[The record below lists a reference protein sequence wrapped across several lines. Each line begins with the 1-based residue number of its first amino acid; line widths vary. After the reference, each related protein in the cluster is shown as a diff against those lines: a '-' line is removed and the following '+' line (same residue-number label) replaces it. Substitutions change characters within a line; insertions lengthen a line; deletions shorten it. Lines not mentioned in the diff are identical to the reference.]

1 MERFLSILEQTA
13 NRWSSG
19 IFVLTK
25 TILALFSLFAAISFI
40 VVSTTWF
47 MSVFGF
53 ATFVLALVISSF
65 VISVFSTMAKT
76 KDNG

>member
-1 MERFLSILEQTA
+1 MEKLLSIIEQTA

-25 TILALFSLFAAISFI
+25 TILALFALFMTISFI
-40 VVSTTWF
+40 VVATTWF
-47 MSVFGF
+47 MAVFGF

-65 VISVFSTMAKT
+65 VVSVFSTMTKN